1 LVQLYGNFKTKVFL
15 LLGYI
20 VLLLFSFA
28 LVWFECFSFS
38 WYMGF
43 ELKTRQVLYHL
54 SHPPSSHFFPFFFF
68 FALAIFGIGS
78 PIYAGAGVNHDSPTY
93 LSSSWDDRPSPPYPA
108 NWLRWSLDIFFP
120 RLASNHNPPAFHLPS
135 IWDYSMNHQAQPV
148 PSHFLIQ

>member
-1 LVQLYGNFKTKVFL
+1 VRQGRPAGSVHRIGDADNTSGNYRGPEVLEKRFRPNLRWQSQHHPDICFLILSAPLCLKIFLVQLYGNFKTKVFL

-68 FALAIFGIGS
+68 L
-78 PIYAGAGVNHDSPTY
+78 
-93 LSSSWDDRPSPPYPA
+93 L
-108 NWLRWSLDIFFP
+108 
-120 RLASNHNPPAFHLPS
+120 
-135 IWDYSMNHQAQPV
+135 
-148 PSHFLIQ
+148 